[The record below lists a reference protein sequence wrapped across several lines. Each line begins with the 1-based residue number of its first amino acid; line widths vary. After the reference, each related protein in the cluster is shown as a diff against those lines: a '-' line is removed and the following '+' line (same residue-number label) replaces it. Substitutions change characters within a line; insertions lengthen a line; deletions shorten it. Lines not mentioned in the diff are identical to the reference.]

1 MHFIPYNSRK
11 KYHLSPGAA
20 VRSGEDMIFRIVLPR
35 SEQCSTVRL
44 ILETDGGEREDFSF
58 SWERMQGENEEWWR
72 LETAAPEN
80 AGIVRY
86 FFEYDTP
93 WGTKKISLESNGN
106 AVIGEGSRWR
116 LTVCRENCDTPL
128 WLRGGTMYQ
137 IFPDRFCRS
146 GKTSLPENKPAAEY
160 HSRWGEEPD
169 WEPDSDGKIEKY
181 DFFGGDLKGIE
192 EKLGYLESLGVT
204 CIYLNPIFSARSN
217 HRYDTG
223 DYMKIDPML
232 GT

>member
-1 MHFIPYNSRK
+1 MGH
-11 KYHLSPGAA
+11 
-20 VRSGEDMIFRIVLPR
+20 
-35 SEQCSTVRL
+35 
-44 ILETDGGEREDFSF
+44 
-58 SWERMQGENEEWWR
+58 
-72 LETAAPEN
+72 
-80 AGIVRY
+80 
-86 FFEYDTP
+86 
-93 WGTKKISLESNGN
+93 KKILLESKGS

-146 GKTSLPENKPAAEY
+146 GKTPLPENKPAAEY

-232 GT
+232 GTEENFKSLCKSAEEHGIKILLDGVFSHTGADSRYFDKFSSYGGKGAYCDKILPTVRGIIFVAGRTITPAGGALTSCRS

>member
-1 MHFIPYNSRK
+1 MNTT
-11 KYHLSPGAA
+11 
-20 VRSGEDMIFRIVLPR
+20 PR
-35 SEQCSTVRL
+35 
-44 ILETDGGEREDFSF
+44 
-58 SWERMQGENEEWWR
+58 
-72 LETAAPEN
+72 
-80 AGIVRY
+80 
-86 FFEYDTP
+86 
-93 WGTKKISLESNGN
+93 GTKISLESKGN

-169 WEPDSDGKIEKY
+169 WEPDFDGKIEKY

-223 DYMKIDPML
+223 DYAKIDPML
-232 GT
+232 GTEEDFKSLCKSAENAG